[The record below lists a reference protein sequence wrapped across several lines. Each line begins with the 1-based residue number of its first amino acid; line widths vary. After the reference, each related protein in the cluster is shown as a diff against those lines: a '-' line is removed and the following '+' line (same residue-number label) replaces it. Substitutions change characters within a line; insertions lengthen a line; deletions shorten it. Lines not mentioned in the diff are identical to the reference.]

1 MPSSFLPRQQS
12 PAPSAGRAVGGGM
25 SGVFDNLA
33 ARPDRHIMA
42 EGEGGLQYVPED
54 ESKDAPPVGTKS
66 FCGVSFNTNSI

>member
-1 MPSSFLPRQQS
+1 
-12 PAPSAGRAVGGGM
+12 M